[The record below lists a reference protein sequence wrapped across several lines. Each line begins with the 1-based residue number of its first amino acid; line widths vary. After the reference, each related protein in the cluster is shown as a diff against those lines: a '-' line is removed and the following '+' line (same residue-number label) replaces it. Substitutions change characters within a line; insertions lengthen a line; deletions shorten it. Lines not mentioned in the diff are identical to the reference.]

1 MTTRTSSVF
10 ESLPPAV
17 TSWTV
22 GAVVFVAGALTLG
35 ASTASTSIEGSS
47 LIRKR
52 SAWTSSGASSPL
64 LHETPRP
71 VVVPSGL
78 DSPPT
83 TAALVL
89 ELRRLSG
96 LTWDQLASVFGVDR
110 RSVHFWAAGRPLN
123 AANAEKLAAV
133 LALVRRMA
141 VGDARSTRTL
151 LLTPTPSGVVPL
163 DALRAGDLDRI
174 SVPAA
179 VPALM
184 KRPPAISA
192 KARMARAPQSPERL
206 LGGAAEPVIEPAP
219 SRTGRPISLGKRG
232 RT

>member
-1 MTTRTSSVF
+1 VF

-17 TSWTV
+17 SSWAV
-22 GAVVFVAGALTLG
+22 GAVVFVAGAFTLG
-35 ASTASTSIEGSS
+35 AGTASTSVEGSC

-52 SAWTSSGASSPL
+52 SAWTSSGASSAL
-64 LHETPRP
+64 LQEAVRP
-71 VVVPSGL
+71 IAVPSGL
-78 DSPPT
+78 DPPPT
-83 TAALVL
+83 TSALVL

-110 RSVHFWAAGRPLN
+110 RSVHFWAAGRPMN

-133 LALVRRMA
+133 LSLVRRMA
-141 VGDARSTRTL
+141 VGDPRATRTL

-174 SVPAA
+174 AAPAA
-179 VPALM
+179 APAVL
-184 KRPPAISA
+184 KRPPAISS
-192 KARMARAPQSPERL
+192 KARTARAPQSPERL
-206 LGGAAEPVIEPAP
+206 LGSAAEPVIEPVP
-219 SRTGRPISLGKRG
+219 SRPGRPISLGKRG